1 MNERNLQKT
10 EKVLVSVQRF
20 YESKL
25 RDWAFDC
32 QQNQSPQF
40 YGGCTE
46 IHSPALRPHDTES
59 APMRVGSNNG
69 LTSAPR

>member
-32 QQNQSPQF
+32 QQNQARSF
-40 YGGCTE
+40 TVAARK
-46 IHSPALRPHDTES
+46 ST
-59 APMRVGSNNG
+59 
-69 LTSAPR
+69 APRYAT